1 MKFHLF
7 HLLLRH
13 QMPDIIFRG
22 ILILCHRFVCNSTC
36 SNANLASYALRGSKN
51 TPLHLEIKQKTLFLN
66 NSQLDFTKENKQS
79 LPSEVLQ
86 HSQLLRYRQ
95 AHFLK
100 ASSAVMCCH

>member
-51 TPLHLEIKQKTLFLN
+51 TPFHLEIKQKTPFLN
-66 NSQLDFTKENKQS
+66 NYQLDFTKNTKQNKQ
-79 LPSEVLQ
+79 
-86 HSQLLRYRQ
+86 
-95 AHFLK
+95 AIITI
-100 ASSAVMCCH
+100 